1 MDMDLDIGSINGED
15 QAMGTAGGM
24 ATISGMAQGM
34 GTDMDIE
41 VRNHLDVIHPNPS
54 AQPCLF

>member
-24 ATISGMAQGM
+24 ATISGMAQAM
-34 GTDMDIE
+34 DTDLDI
-41 VRNHLDVIHPNPS
+41 LDALQELMPLNPS
-54 AQPCLF
+54 ALPCLP